1 MRVLISS
8 KRQISLNQ
16 GGGQSPAAAGLE
28 RNHYDG
34 NDDEEDG
41 GDHGHVI
48 HDAGRDDDGGVD
60 VVRMLQECRLRFK
73 TRSMGLGATSSGIN
87 FEKRR

>member
-1 MRVLISS
+1 MRVVISS
-8 KRQISLNQ
+8 NRQISLNQ

-28 RNHYDG
+28 RNHYVG
-34 NDDEEDG
+34 NDDEED

-60 VVRMLQECRLRFK
+60 VVRMLRECRLRFK
-73 TRSMGLGATSSGIN
+73 TRSRGLRATSSGIN